1 MAISEEGP
9 PMSLPT
15 ETLTVLVIVSLALNV
30 FALLVLALRR
40 GRRGREPGDPLRLD
54 EALRAVLDQQ
64 SDRIGRLEQA
74 LRALTGSHR
83 RQEELLRRTIRR
95 VGLVR
100 YDAFEDVGGRLSF
113 SCALLDELGDG
124 VVVTSINGRQDTRV
138 YAKPVLRGAS
148 SYHLSAEEEAAI
160 RQAMEGPPEDPRR
173 QAAGGRSEAVSA
185 R

>member
-1 MAISEEGP
+1 
-9 PMSLPT
+9 MSLPT

-30 FALLVLALRR
+30 FALVLLALRGG
-40 GRRGREPGDPLRLD
+40 GRRSREPGDPLRLD
-54 EALRAVLDQQ
+54 EALRAVLDRQ

-113 SCALLDELGDG
+113 SCALLDDLGDG

-148 SYHLSAEEEAAI
+148 SYHLSGEEEAAI
-160 RQAMEGPPEDPRR
+160 RQAMEGPPEERR
-173 QAAGGRSEAVSA
+173 GDAGESRSTAGA
-185 R
+185 RR

>member
-1 MAISEEGP
+1 
-9 PMSLPT
+9 MSLPP
-15 ETLTVLVIVSLALNV
+15 ETLTVLVIASLALNV
-30 FALLVLALRR
+30 FALLLLALRG

-54 EALRAVLDQQ
+54 EALRAVLDRQ

-74 LRALTGSHR
+74 LRSLTGSHR

-113 SCALLDELGDG
+113 SCALLDDLGDG

-148 SYHLSAEEEAAI
+148 SYHLSAEEEEAI
-160 RQAMEGPPEDPRR
+160 RNAMEAPPEEGRARLERP
-173 QAAGGRSEAVSA
+173 AGGRSEAVRA
-185 R
+185 T